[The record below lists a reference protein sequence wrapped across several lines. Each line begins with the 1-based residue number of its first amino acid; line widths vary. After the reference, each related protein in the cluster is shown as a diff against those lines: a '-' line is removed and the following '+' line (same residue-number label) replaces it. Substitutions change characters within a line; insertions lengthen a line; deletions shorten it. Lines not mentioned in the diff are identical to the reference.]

1 MLRSP
6 EELYQAAIALEP
18 LARKRFL
25 DENCADP
32 AVRAQVDRLL
42 EADSTKTIHI
52 ATALAPGSTLGHYT
66 IQHSLGAGGMGVVY
80 EAIDKKLHR
89 TVAIKI
95 LAPGAIDEDTRL
107 RFLREAQAA
116 SALNHPNIVTVY
128 EVGQEAGT
136 DYIVMERI
144 SGQTMRQAIGKKGMP
159 ARTAVAYAIQMADA
173 LATAHEAGIVHR
185 DLKPGNVMVTE
196 RGLVKLLDFGLAKL
210 SRRPVGDATAEMSLT
225 MAGHAVGTVFYM
237 SPEQAQGKNVDARSD
252 IFSFGAVL
260 YEMLTGARAFHGDS
274 EIATLAA
281 ILEREPVPI
290 GKIAPEV
297 APPLQRIISKCLA
310 KKPHDRWQH
319 MLDIKLVLEDVL
331 KDLDSPPAQPEEARS
346 ARWLFPVLGV
356 AAGVLLTVAAFRFF
370 HPPAAPAPESVYRM
384 LTTTSGLNDDPALSK
399 DGRFIAF
406 SSDRGDGAE
415 NGDNLDIWLQQIGS
429 REPIRLTKDPAD
441 ETDPAFSPDGTRIAF
456 RSEKDGGGIYIVPT
470 LGGDPMLIVPGGRNP
485 RFSPDGR
492 WIAYWIGRN
501 EGSVSPGSSAVFIVE
516 PGGGQPRAVHPEMGA
531 AFYPS
536 WSPSSDRLLV
546 RGWKGHETPK
556 ETFDFWALPIDGGEV
571 KKSGG
576 YPILRAQGLT
586 GLRQLG
592 WDGPLEWIGNHALF
606 AAKLGD
612 STNLWEADLSK
623 DGEFRSSGRRVTNG
637 PGRQANPAWA
647 VSAETERVA
656 FSNQVVNYDVW
667 TIPVDPAHGKP
678 TGEMTR
684 LTNTVS
690 TEWAPS
696 ISDDGRLLLYITSA
710 SGEWGLI
717 VQQLDTGRM
726 RTLITSQTLLVSA
739 RISGDGRRVAYANNR
754 YDLLTIPSAGG
765 PVEKVCD
772 HCGTING
779 ISHDGNSI
787 LYEPIKDEDL
797 TMFDVRQRKSLKLAL
812 RPQPGDFLS
821 GGRFS
826 PDEKWVA
833 FHSIEG
839 PAKTTRVW
847 IAPVHRESPAQ
858 QSDWLPI
865 TDGPEFAQDPCWS
878 SNGNIL
884 YFTSERDGFR
894 CFWAQPLDPK
904 TRKPSGAAFALR
916 HFHSARQSLL
926 GLGSDGYLVGLS
938 SGAGRT
944 VFSFPELTGNI
955 WLQETARAK

>member
-1 MLRSP
+1 MNRSP
-6 EELYQAAIALEP
+6 EELYQAALALEP
-18 LARKRFL
+18 VAQRRFL

-32 AVRAQVDRLL
+32 AVRLQVERLL
-42 EADSTKTIHI
+42 AGETKTIHV

-80 EAIDKKLHR
+80 EAMDQVLHR

-95 LAPGAIDEDTRL
+95 LPPGTIDEDTRL

-144 SGQTMRQAIGKKGMP
+144 AGETIRHAIGKRGMAP
-159 ARTAVAYAIQMADA
+159 RTVIQYAIQMADA

-210 SRRPVGDATAEMSLT
+210 SRPSGGSTAEVSLT
-225 MAGHAVGTVFYM
+225 LAGHAVGTVFYM

-252 IFSFGAVL
+252 IFSFGCVL
-260 YEMLTGARAFHGDS
+260 YEMLTGARAFSGDS

-281 ILEREPVPI
+281 VLEREPVPI

-297 APPLQRIISKCLA
+297 APSLQRIISKCLA

-319 MLDIKLVLEDVL
+319 MLDVKQLLEDLL
-331 KDLDSPPAQPEEARS
+331 KNLDSPPVQIEEKS
-346 ARWLFPVLGV
+346 ATRWLFPVLGV
-356 AAGVLLTVAAFRFF
+356 AAGVILTVAAFRFF
-370 HPPAAPAPESVYRM
+370 RPPAAPAPEPVYKM
-384 LTTTSGLNDDPALSK
+384 LTATNGLNDNPALSK
-399 DGRFIAF
+399 DARFIAF
-406 SSDRGDGAE
+406 ASDRNSADS
-415 NGDNLDIWLQQIGS
+415 GDNLDIWLQQIGA

-456 RSEKDGGGIYIVPT
+456 RSEKDGGGIYVVPT
-470 LGGDPMLIVPGGRNP
+470 LGGDPMLLVPGGRNP

-492 WIAYWIGRN
+492 WIAYWTGRG
-501 EGSVSPGSSAVFIVE
+501 EGSVSAGSSAVFIIE
-516 PGGGQPRAVHPEMGA
+516 PGGGQPRAIHPEMGVA
-531 AFYPS
+531 LYPS

-546 RGWKGHETPK
+546 RGWHGREPK
-556 ETFDFWALPIDGGEV
+556 ETYDFWELPIDGSEA

-576 YPILRAQGLT
+576 YPRLRAQALVGV
-586 GLRQLG
+586 RQLG
-592 WDGPLEWIGNHALF
+592 WEGPLEWIGSRVLL
-606 AAKLGD
+606 AAHLGD
-612 STNLWEADLSK
+612 STNLWEADVAQ
-623 DGEFRSSGRRVTNG
+623 DGVFTSSARRITKG
-637 PGRQANPAWA
+637 PGRQVNPAWA
-647 VSAETERVA
+647 ASAEAERIA

-667 TIPVDPAHGKP
+667 TLPVDALHGKP
-678 TGEMTR
+678 AGEMTR
-684 LTNTVS
+684 LTNTIS

-696 ISDDGRLLLYITSA
+696 ISDDGRRMLYITSA

-717 VQQLDTGRM
+717 VHELDTGRA
-726 RTLITSQTLLVSA
+726 RTLITSQTLLGSA
-739 RISGDGRRVAYANNR
+739 RVSGDGRRVAYANNHF
-754 YDLLTIPSAGG
+754 DLLTISSAGG
-765 PVEKVCD
+765 AVEKLCD
-772 HCGTING
+772 HCGTVTG
-779 ISHDGNSI
+779 ISRDGNAI
-787 LYEPIKDEDL
+787 LYEPVKDEDL
-797 TMFDVRQRKSLKLAL
+797 LMFDARQRQSIKLAL

-833 FHSIEG
+833 FHSMEG
-839 PAKTTRVW
+839 PARTTRVW
-847 IAPVHRESPAQ
+847 IAPVNREHPVQ
-858 QSDWLPI
+858 QSDWIPI

-878 SNGNIL
+878 PSGDVL

-894 CFWAQPLDPK
+894 CFWAQPLNAK
-904 TRKPSGAAFALR
+904 TRKPDGAAFALR
-916 HFHSARQSLL
+916 HFHSARQSLK

-938 SGAGRT
+938 SGAGRA

-955 WLQETARAK
+955 WLQETSRAK

>member
-1 MLRSP
+1 MNRSP
-6 EELYQAAIALEP
+6 EELYKAAIALEP
-18 LARKRFL
+18 VARKRFL

-32 AVRAQVDRLL
+32 AVRAGVDRLL
-42 EADSTKTIHI
+42 AAESTKTIHV

-80 EAIDKKLHR
+80 EAIDQKLHR

-128 EVGQEAGT
+128 EVGQESGT
-136 DYIVMERI
+136 DFIVMERI
-144 SGQTMRQAIGKKGMP
+144 SGQTMRQVIGKKGMP
-159 ARTAVAYAIQMADA
+159 ARTAVAHAIQMADA

-210 SRRPVGDATAEMSLT
+210 SRPAGDATAELSLT
-225 MAGHAVGTVFYM
+225 LAGHAVGTVFYM

-252 IFSFGAVL
+252 VFSFGSVL

-281 ILEREPVPI
+281 VLEREPVPI

-297 APPLQRIISKCLA
+297 APSLQRIISKCLA

-319 MLDIKLVLEDVL
+319 MLDIKLLLEDLL
-331 KDLDSPPAQPEEARS
+331 KDLDSPPVQAERS
-346 ARWLFPVLGV
+346 RATRWLFPVLGV
-356 AAGVLLTVAAFRFF
+356 AAGAILTVAAFRVFR
-370 HPPAAPAPESVYRM
+370 PPAVPAPEPVYRM
-384 LTTTSGLNDDPALSK
+384 LTATNGLNDYPALSK

-406 SSDRGDGAE
+406 ASDRGGE
-415 NGDNLDIWLQQIGS
+415 DNLDIWLQQIGA
-429 REPIRLTKDPAD
+429 REPIRLTRDPAD

-456 RSEKDGGGIYIVPT
+456 RSEKDGGGIYVVPT
-470 LGGDPMLIVPGGRNP
+470 LGGDPMLLVPGGRNP

-492 WIAYWIGRN
+492 WIAYWTGRG

-516 PGGGQPRAVHPEMGA
+516 PGGGQPHAIHPEMGA
-531 AFYPS
+531 AFYAS

-546 RGWKGHETPK
+546 RGWKGRETPK

-571 KKSGG
+571 KKTGG
-576 YPILRAQGLT
+576 FPILRAQGFS
-586 GLRQLG
+586 GVHVLG
-592 WDGPLEWIGNHALF
+592 WEGPLEWVGGHALF
-606 AAKLGD
+606 AASLGD
-612 STNLWEADLSK
+612 STNLWEADLSQ
-623 DGEFRSSGRRVTNG
+623 DGVFTSTARRVTKG

-647 VSAETERVA
+647 ASTDTERVA

-667 TIPVDPAHGKP
+667 IIPVDPARGKP

-684 LTNTVS
+684 LTNAVS

-696 ISDDGRLLLYITSA
+696 IADDGRRLLYITSA

-717 VQQLDTGRM
+717 LQELDTGHT
-726 RTLITSQTLLVSA
+726 RTLVTSQTLLGSA
-739 RISGDGRRVAYANNR
+739 RISGDGPRVAYANAHF
-754 YDLLTIPSAGG
+754 DLLTIPAAGG
-765 PVEKVCD
+765 AVEKLCD
-772 HCGTING
+772 HCGTVTG
-779 ISHDGNSI
+779 ISRDGNSI
-787 LYEPIKDEDL
+787 LYEPVKDEDL
-797 TMFDVRQRKSLKLAL
+797 MMFDVRQRKSVQLAL
-812 RPQPGDFLS
+812 RSQAGDLLS

-833 FHSIEG
+833 FHSVEG

-847 IAPVHRESPAQ
+847 IAPVNRDRPAAQ
-858 QSDWLPI
+858 ASDWTAI
-865 TDGPEFAQDPCWS
+865 TDATEFAQDPCWS
-878 SNGNIL
+878 PDGDVL

-904 TRKPSGAAFALR
+904 TRKPSGTAFALR
-916 HFHSARQSLL
+916 HFHSARQSLR

-938 SGAGRT
+938 SAAGRA